1 MLLNLNIKKLM
12 LKTYLRLAHRMQKT
26 TEQELVK
33 LVDNFFNRANNR
45 RKEVKLIITFQE
57 FRSLL
62 LNSSL

>member
-1 MLLNLNIKKLM
+1 ME
-12 LKTYLRLAHRMQKT
+12 LAHRMQKT